1 MKYFADLDIS
11 MMETHICVMERDGKV
26 ALEAKAATSAAAELT
41 KAPTAQRIVFETGR
55 MATTLC
61 HGLAARAPGLGLRF
75 GLNRRIFDQRCVV
88 PGSTRLDAPAVRLL
102 RRCCGSRRVVGK
114 RHLGAQVRD
123 R

>member
-1 MKYFADLDIS
+1 MEYFAGLDIS

-26 ALEAKAATSAAAELT
+26 ALEAKAATSAAAIAAELT
-41 KAPTAQRIVFETGR
+41 KAPTARRIVFEMGR
-55 MATTLC
+55 MATTLY

-102 RRCCGSRRVVGK
+102 RRC
-114 RHLGAQVRD
+114 
-123 R
+123 